1 MHSLTSKIFITHIT
15 WPICRDLWHDRIPVA
30 PQNRTPRQTLTRLQL
45 SPDFDS
51 VTLAD
56 SRYRSHNTPKN
67 NAAFL
72 ISTMWRSGILLGLTT
87 PLLRKK
93 KKKKLKQR
101 QKKKVACNMLQW
113 KAVGKSL
120 AMFESKRVSGLSIM
134 CNATAHKISV
144 PWPARRA
151 IEQGKAG
158 EGKGGEGITK
168 LYADSQ
174 YPSRISFS
182 SLIRCRQTTVQP
194 TNRPTD

>member
-1 MHSLTSKIFITHIT
+1 MHSLTSKLITHIT

-72 ISTMWRSGILLGLTT
+72 ISTLWRSGILLGLTT
-87 PLLRKK
+87 PMLRKK
-93 KKKKLKQR
+93 KKKKQR
-101 QKKKVACNMLQW
+101 QKKKAACNMLQW

-134 CNATAHKISV
+134 CNAT
-144 PWPARRA
+144 
-151 IEQGKAG
+151 
-158 EGKGGEGITK
+158 
-168 LYADSQ
+168 Y
-174 YPSRISFS
+174 S
-182 SLIRCRQTTVQP
+182 S
-194 TNRPTD
+194 